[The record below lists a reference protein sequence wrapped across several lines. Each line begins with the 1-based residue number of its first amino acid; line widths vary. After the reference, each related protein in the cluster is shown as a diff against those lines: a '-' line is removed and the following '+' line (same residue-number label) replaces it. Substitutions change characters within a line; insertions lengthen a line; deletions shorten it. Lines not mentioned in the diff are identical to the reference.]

1 MLPAPSGSML
11 VGEEAGPV
19 PAASISRLAHSL
31 GRPVYGTVYPIIQDD
46 WQFEVHVPVF
56 RAGQKAGTA
65 VGVYS
70 IRRLLE
76 DSVPWWLAE
85 RYRIGIT
92 DQAGKPLG
100 LRSKVGTTA
109 SGSDYQIPFDPP
121 GHGLVL
127 SAAPYQSPTPLA
139 DRLIAVAL
147 VLLAILMLASLWALR
162 RHVQRRLQAE
172 AALQTEVA
180 FRKAMEDS
188 VQTGLRVRDLQ
199 GKVTYVNP
207 AFCRMVGWSEEELIG
222 RLPPMPYWA
231 EEYIDETRNMHARVL
246 AGMAP
251 SEGFEMKFRRH
262 NGEMFDALIHEA
274 PFIDSQ
280 GRHTGWMGSVV
291 DITERKQTA
300 ELARQQEERL
310 QASARLV
317 SMGEMASS
325 LAHELN
331 QPLSA
336 ISSYLAG
343 CRNLIATGTTC
354 EEIDGALAKCQDQAL
369 RAGRIIRR
377 IYEFV
382 RRHEPKT
389 EPCDLDAL
397 LNDLVGLIEADA
409 RRQQVRLMRDIAPG
423 LPVIQADRI
432 LLGQAVLNLI
442 KNGIESMRQ
451 TPEAER
457 VLTIRAF
464 VAEQLVGIAVSDRGC
479 GIPLGEAAR
488 LFEPFYTTKSEGLG
502 VGLNICRSVVEAHQG
517 RLWFEPN
524 PDGGSIFHISL
535 PARKL

>member
-1 MLPAPSGSML
+1 MTEHFPTATRLPLAEAPHAKLLWWLPRLAFLLFVAAVLALLWFSEKTEQEKQHATLISDLLWLEQNLRFLLDHNEELLGRFDPQRIDLPDVFDAHARTLITSSTGMYQVIWLDQNDQVRHMLPAPSGSML

-199 GKVTYVNP
+199 G
-207 AFCRMVGWSEEELIG
+207 
-222 RLPPMPYWA
+222 
-231 EEYIDETRNMHARVL
+231 
-246 AGMAP
+246 
-251 SEGFEMKFRRH
+251 
-262 NGEMFDALIHEA
+262 
-274 PFIDSQ
+274 
-280 GRHTGWMGSVV
+280 
-291 DITERKQTA
+291 
-300 ELARQQEERL
+300 
-310 QASARLV
+310 
-317 SMGEMASS
+317 
-325 LAHELN
+325 
-331 QPLSA
+331 
-336 ISSYLAG
+336 
-343 CRNLIATGTTC
+343 
-354 EEIDGALAKCQDQAL
+354 
-369 RAGRIIRR
+369 
-377 IYEFV
+377 
-382 RRHEPKT
+382 
-389 EPCDLDAL
+389 
-397 LNDLVGLIEADA
+397 
-409 RRQQVRLMRDIAPG
+409 
-423 LPVIQADRI
+423 
-432 LLGQAVLNLI
+432 
-442 KNGIESMRQ
+442 
-451 TPEAER
+451 
-457 VLTIRAF
+457 
-464 VAEQLVGIAVSDRGC
+464 
-479 GIPLGEAAR
+479 
-488 LFEPFYTTKSEGLG
+488 
-502 VGLNICRSVVEAHQG
+502 
-517 RLWFEPN
+517 
-524 PDGGSIFHISL
+524 
-535 PARKL
+535 